1 MRFVAVVG
9 LTVVLLSTG
18 CSNLDTQVRE
28 DVFWA
33 RLVRHRW
40 QGSQPD
46 ALRSGYRL
54 CRQNPTVA
62 ERQRLLKERDRELA
76 AAVQRKKDDIV
87 FPQPLKDLRV
97 IERAAFSILCH
108 SS

>member
-54 CRQNPTVA
+54 CRQNPTPA
-62 ERQRLLKERDRELA
+62 ERHQLLKERDDELA
-76 AAVQRKKDDIV
+76 AAAQMKDDVV
-87 FPQPLKDLRV
+87 FPQPLEDIRV
-97 IERAAFSILCH
+97 IERAAFSILCP